1 MGATHK
7 SPRMS
12 DTMVST
18 DSALTLLL
26 IQAIAIATHIIP
38 FALFP
43 VEFSTHPMTYLGKH
57 GLNEGLISS
66 GKDPVTGSPHGT
78 FGLRGFSCWMVFLCG
93 TNIAF
98 YKEGTASAN
107 IMLAESLFSFCGG
120 LYFFMCFFGFDG
132 GDYLATKPTYY
143 NKLNILGWFVFNT
156 FCGLFFMLAVDFE
169 ALCQTA
175 EQTNSDLAMTTM
187 LIMTVL
193 PAL

>member
-43 VEFSTHPMTYLGKH
+43 VEFATHPMTYVGKH

-66 GKDPVTGSPHGT
+66 DKDPVTGSPHGT
-78 FGLRGFSCWMVFLCG
+78 FAMRGFSCWMTFVCG
-93 TNIAF
+93 INIAL
-98 YKEGTASAN
+98 YKEGAASSN
-107 IMLAESLFSFCGG
+107 IMLAESLFNFVGA
-120 LYFFMCFFGFDG
+120 LYFFMCVFGFDG
-132 GDYLATKPTYY
+132 GDYLATKPTWY
-143 NKLNILGWFVFNT
+143 NKMNFMGWFVFNT
-156 FCGLFFMLAVDFE
+156 FCGIFFMLAVDFD
-169 ALCQTA
+169 AICQTS
-175 EQTNSDLAMTTM
+175 EQ
-187 LIMTVL
+187 
-193 PAL
+193 